1 MTKQNDSDDFFQK
14 QEVKDVLLERGNS
27 PEDAVCVSE
36 DNNGRYSRE
45 YLKWNLMA
53 MWAKVCVHFNEEE
66 RAQWF
71 KDNPEPPNKY
81 E

>member
-14 QEVKDVLLERGNS
+14 QEVKDVLLERGKS
-27 PEDAVCVSE
+27 KGDAICISGDE
-36 DNNGRYSRE
+36 KGRYSSE
-45 YLKWNLMA
+45 YRKWNFKA